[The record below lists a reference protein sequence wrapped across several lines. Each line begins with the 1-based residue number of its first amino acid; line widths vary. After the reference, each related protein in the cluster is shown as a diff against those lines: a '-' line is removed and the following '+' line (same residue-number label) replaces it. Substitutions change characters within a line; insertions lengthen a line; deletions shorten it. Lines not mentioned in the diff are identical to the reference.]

1 MKATN
6 PDLTL
11 AHSVRGQ
18 AAESPEYATSPAPPA
33 SVRMNVR
40 QELPAEWNRTET
52 DYPRQQCLHHLLE
65 EQAQQTPN
73 ATAVEFEGRS
83 LSYAELEARAN
94 QLAHLLRKHGV
105 RRDVLVGVCLERSL
119 EMVVALLG
127 ILKAGGAYVP
137 LDPAYPSERIKYV
150 LEDAHVKLLLTQE
163 SLLKSLPPNS
173 AELICLDPAWR
184 AFINEDTTSVKAE
197 VLPENLAYVIYTS
210 GSTGKPKGV
219 QLEHRSVVNFLCAM
233 RREPGMVA
241 NDVLVAVTTLSFD
254 IAGLEMYLPLLVG
267 ARLVVASREATYDA
281 RLLKALLQ
289 KSGATVMQATPATW
303 RLLFE
308 SGWPGDRKLKVLVGG
323 EALSLELARELAAN
337 CGQVWNM
344 YGPTET
350 TIWSAVYRVTGQ
362 DEKLVPIGKP
372 IANTTFH
379 ILDGQ
384 RQPVAVGDEG
394 ELHIGGEGLARGY
407 FERPELTAEK
417 FVSDPFRSSPG
428 ARMYRTGDLARY
440 RPDGNVEFLGR
451 LDHQVKIRGFRIE
464 LGEIES
470 VLEQHPAVRQVVVV
484 AREDTPGDKRLV
496 AYVVPETERAV
507 TPGGLRSH
515 ARKQLP
521 DYMTP
526 SAFVQLATLPLTP
539 NGKVDRKALPAPKL
553 TDFETDP
560 NYVAP
565 HDAVERKLAELWEE
579 VLGIRPIGV
588 ATSFFD
594 LGGRSILAARLFMKI
609 TREFGKDLPL
619 ATLFQAPTI
628 EQLAKEL
635 RPQGRAD
642 YATLVAV
649 QPEGSR
655 PAFFCV
661 HGGAGSTLF
670 LHRLARAMGSD
681 QPFYGLEPEGLDG
694 KRFQRTTVEQMAA
707 HYVAEMRKV
716 QARGPYH
723 IGGYCFGGVVAFE
736 MAQQLRSSGE
746 HAALVAMFSAPLRF
760 HRLAKPKND
769 VQPVT
774 LPNGNPTT
782 QRISR
787 LSRSPH
793 LALRWRMRSLG
804 RVVRS
809 GLHMMTCRAFLG
821 LGLKVPQSLRTMY
834 VVRMINQAEQNYSPR
849 QYPATLVLF
858 RGRGLYEHDPHMG
871 WDGLAAT
878 LETIEIGDGGLR
890 SRRDIMNEPL
900 VGLLAE
906 QLGECLGAPPRFR
919 RTEV

>member
-1 MKATN
+1 MKVTN
-6 PDLTL
+6 PDSTLDHSPRGLT
-11 AHSVRGQ
+11 AETPGYASSATAPVHSRLNIG
-18 AAESPEYATSPAPPA
+18 
-33 SVRMNVR
+33 
-40 QELPAEWNRTET
+40 QELPAGWNDTAA
-52 DYPRQQCLHHLLE
+52 DYPRQQCVHQQLE
-65 EQAQQTPN
+65 TQAQQTPN
-73 ATAVEFEGRS
+73 AIAVEFEGRS
-83 LSYAELEARAN
+83 LTYAELDARTN

-105 RRDVLVGVCLERSL
+105 RREVLVGVCLERSL
-119 EMVVALLG
+119 EMVVALVG

-137 LDPAYPSERIKYV
+137 LDPAYPADRIRYV

-163 SLLKSLPPNS
+163 SLVKSLPSSS
-173 AELICLDPAWR
+173 AEIICLDPAWR
-184 AFINEDTTSVKAE
+184 AFIDEDTSQVKAE

-219 QLEHRSVVNFLCAM
+219 QLEHRSVANFLCSM
-233 RREPGMVA
+233 RHEPGMTA
-241 NDVLVAVTTLSFD
+241 GDVLVAVTTLSFD

-281 RLLKALLQ
+281 RLLKILLQ

-308 SGWPGDRKLKVLVGG
+308 SGWSGDRKLKVLVGG
-323 EALSLELARELAAN
+323 EALSPELARELASS
-337 CGQVWNM
+337 CGEVWNM

-350 TIWSAVYRVTGQ
+350 TIWSAVYRVKGQ

-372 IANTTFH
+372 IANTTLY
-379 ILDGQ
+379 ILDSE
-384 RQPVAVGDEG
+384 RQPVAVGQDG
-394 ELHIGGEGLARGY
+394 ELYIGGEGLARGY
-407 FERPELTAEK
+407 YERPELTAEK
-417 FVSDPFRSSPG
+417 FVHDPFRPEPG

-470 VLEQHPAVRQVVVV
+470 VLEQHPAVRQVVVL
-484 AREDTPGDKRLV
+484 AREDMTGNKQLV
-496 AYVVPETERAV
+496 AYVVPETDLAV
-507 TPGGLRSH
+507 TPGALRAH

-521 DYMTP
+521 DFMTP
-526 SAFVQLATLPLTP
+526 AAFVQLATLPLTP

-553 TDFETDP
+553 TDFEIDP

-565 HDAVERKLAELWEE
+565 RDPVERKLAALWEE
-579 VLGIRPIGV
+579 VLGVRPIGV
-588 ATSFFD
+588 TTSFFD

-609 TREFGKDLPL
+609 TRDFGKDLPL
-619 ATLFQAPTI
+619 ATLFQAPTV

-635 RPQGRAD
+635 RPQARAG

-649 QPEGSR
+649 QPNGSQ
-655 PAFFCV
+655 PPFFCV

-694 KRFQRTTVEQMAA
+694 KRFQRTAVEEMAA
-707 HYVAEMRKV
+707 HYIAEIRKV
-716 QARGPYH
+716 QPSGPYN
-723 IGGYCFGGVVAFE
+723 IGGYCFGGLVAFE
-736 MAQQLRSSGE
+736 MAQQLSAGGE
-746 HAALVAMFSAPLRF
+746 PAVVVAMFSAPLRF
-760 HRLAKPKND
+760 HRLSKPRAAAH
-769 VQPVT
+769 PSST
-774 LPNGNPTT
+774 ASITRP
-782 QRISR
+782 
-787 LSRSPH
+787 SRSMYRG
-793 LALRWRMRSLG
+793 LRWRVRSLS
-804 RVVRS
+804 RVLRS
-809 GLHMMTCRAFLG
+809 WLHMTTCRAFLG

-849 QYPATLVLF
+849 QYPGTLTLF
-858 RGRGLYEHDPHMG
+858 RGRGLYENDPLMG

-878 LETIEIGDGGLR
+878 LETYEIGDGGLR

-900 VGLLAE
+900 VGLLAK
-906 QLGECLGAPPRFR
+906 QLSDCLGTADTIPTARKN
-919 RTEV
+919 